1 MYHDE
6 TKCLQFTPTMLL
18 EFLLDLSPNQFQ
30 RGTEGDTWGGSEITI
45 PILSLTFGSWA
56 FSTKIY
62 LGWTNALHCFS
73 FLSLLKLSIAV
84 LKKVYPTSCVLVI
97 GGSYQTD
104 QKEPNNQGEFS
115 DSFIKSGHKRT
126 NQSGSS
132 IHIDSILK

>member
-30 RGTEGDTWGGSEITI
+30 RGTEGDTWGGSEITT
-45 PILSLTFGSWA
+45 PILSLTFWSR
-56 FSTKIY
+56 
-62 LGWTNALHCFS
+62 TNALHCS
-73 FLSLLKLSIAV
+73 CFLSILKLSIAV